1 MALRPSMSSLIARV
15 QTLIADPTATAFTPQ
30 QCQDALDLHRT
41 EQRYIPLRA
50 QPTFSGGGTVFF
62 LDYYSNIQNWA
73 DDIVLQDTSYT
84 LLTPTLSE
92 NIVGHWAFGTQPG
105 ALAVRATG
113 KTYDIYAAA
122 ADLLESWAAQVK
134 LDFSVSTGT
143 SAYQRQQKFTMMM
156 DLAKK
161 YRMQA
166 MPQMSIMSDDYAAG
180 LDATDILF
188 PNMASG
194 QVGGS

>member
-1 MALRPSMSSLIARV
+1 MALRPSMSSLIVRV
-15 QTLIADPTATAFTPQ
+15 QTLIADPTATAFTVQ
-30 QCQDALDLHRT
+30 MVQDALDLHRT

-50 QPTFSGGGTVFF
+50 QPTYSGGGSVFF
-62 LDYYSNIQNWA
+62 LDYYSNIQNWE
-73 DDIVLQDTSYT
+73 DDIVLQDVSYT

-92 NIVGHWAFGTQPG
+92 NIVGHWAFATQPG

-134 LDFSVSTGT
+134 LDFSVTTGT
-143 SAYQRQQKFTMMM
+143 SAYQRQQKFTMLV
-156 DLAKK
+156 DLAQK
-161 YRMQA
+161 YRAQA
-166 MPQMSIMSDDYAAG
+166 MPLASLMSSDYAGG

-188 PNMASG
+188 PNMANG
-194 QVGGS
+194 PVGGA

>member
-15 QTLIADPTATAFTPQ
+15 QMLIADPTATAFTPSQ
-30 QCQDALDLHRT
+30 IQDTLDLHRT

-50 QPTFSGGGTVFF
+50 QPTSSGGGTVSF
-62 LDYYSNIQNWA
+62 LDYYSNIQNWE
-73 DDIVLQDTSYT
+73 DDVHLQDVSYT

-92 NIVGHWAFGTQPG
+92 NIVGHWAFATQPG

-122 ADLLESWAAQVK
+122 ADLLESWAAQAK

-143 SAYQRQQKFTMMM
+143 SAYQRQQKFTMMT
-156 DLAKK
+156 DLAKQ
-161 YRMQA
+161 YRAQS
-166 MPQMSIMSDDYAAG
+166 MPQMSIMSDDYAGG

-194 QVGGS
+194 QVGGA